1 MVGLSDFQKR
11 RNAELPATT
20 VARNGRSRR
29 PVEVDEVPIY
39 DLVEIDSLRSND
51 YLVKGLIPRP
61 GVTLIHSAPGVGKS
75 FMALD
80 LALSLGMG
88 EKTWCGHR
96 LATETRTLYVY
107 SEGAGRLWKRRDAW
121 LQRHGLELDS
131 LRGRVQIIPRNL
143 PLNRGRYDDEAF
155 DELAKLMKAQKIG
168 LLVIDTWATSNVG
181 SDENSVRD
189 VGIGLDRVIRL
200 KEETGC
206 AVVLVH
212 HDNKTGGYRGSS
224 AIDGVLDA
232 RLHLQRT
239 GKQGDRTLKVMI
251 EKQRDD
257 AELVEWHAR
266 LDQVQLGLDDDG
278 DPITS
283 VVFTHVEEAE
293 QAAKRVYD
301 MAQVAQALWK
311 FMQDTADD
319 DDQDAWSKSDV
330 IQKRHSSL
338 IGTQKQ
344 KRLAIERMVER
355 GVVLAQERRRLD
367 ALNRPIRYQRL
378 VPLVSQDGAFSE
390 LLGALQDVEA

>member
-121 LQRHGLELDS
+121 LQRHGLELDA

-200 KEETGC
+200 KEEAGC

-239 GKQGDRTLKVMI
+239 GRQGDRTLKVMI

-283 VVFTHVEEAE
+283 VVFTHVEEAD

-390 LLGALQDVEA
+390 LLGTLQDVEA